1 LLGADDALRLE
12 GGEITLD
19 ATRVSVDIWSFE
31 RWFGQAQSRANPAGS
46 ISAMHD
52 ALSLYQGP
60 FLSGVELPGVQNAR
74 ERLRSKYV
82 RGVVLGGETLERG
95 EGWRPACALYERAI
109 DVEPLAE
116 ELYVRLIR
124 CYQKIGR
131 EAEAMAV
138 YRRCETM
145 LHTLLGQKPG
155 SALRA
160 LYEQLR
166 RSV

>member
-1 LLGADDALRLE
+1 
-12 GGEITLD
+12 
-19 ATRVSVDIWSFE
+19 VDIWTFE
-31 RWFGQAQSRANPAGS
+31 KWFGQAQAHRDHGDSCDASER
-46 ISAMHD
+46 
-52 ALSLYQGP
+52 ALSLYHGA
-60 FLSGVELPGVQNAR
+60 FLGGVEQPWVQNAR

-82 RGVVLGGETLERG
+82 RGVLFCGERLAKQEK
-95 EGWRPACALYERAI
+95 WNAVIALYERGI

-124 CYQKIGR
+124 CYQQQGR

-145 LHTLLGQKPG
+145 LSSLLKQKPG
-155 SALRA
+155 RALRT

-166 RSV
+166 ESV